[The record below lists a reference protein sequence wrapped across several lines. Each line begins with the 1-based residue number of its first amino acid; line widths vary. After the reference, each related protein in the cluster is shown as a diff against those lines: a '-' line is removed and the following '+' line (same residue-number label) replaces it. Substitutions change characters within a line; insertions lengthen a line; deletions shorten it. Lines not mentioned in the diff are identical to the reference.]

1 MKLYEFIKLLNKNNI
16 YFYDSIYRITFDRL
30 INLIDI
36 KNTFQTGGGNIY
48 YTSPLKIIKSF
59 NKDKLEEIMDY
70 LLNNQYNYA
79 LQMCKIKYY

>member
-16 YFYDSIYRITFDRL
+16 YFYDSIYRITFDRM

-36 KNTFQTGGGNIY
+36 KNTFQTGGGSNY
-48 YTSPLKIIKSF
+48 YISPLKIIKSF
-59 NKDKLEEIMDY
+59 DKNKLEEITDY

-79 LQMCKIKYY
+79 LQMCKIKSY

>member
-1 MKLYEFIKLLNKNNI
+1 M
-16 YFYDSIYRITFDRL
+16 

-36 KNTFQTGGGNIY
+36 KNTFQTGGGSIY

-59 NKDKLEEIMDY
+59 DKNKLEEITDY

-79 LQMCKIKYY
+79 LQMCKI

>member
-16 YFYDSIYRITFDRL
+16 FFYDSIYRITFDRL

-36 KNTFQTGGGNIY
+36 KNIFQTGGGNY
-48 YTSPLKIIKSF
+48 YYKSPLKIIKSF
-59 NKDKLEEIMDY
+59 DKDKLEEITDY

-79 LQMCKIKYY
+79 LQMCKIKSY